1 MIRNTTRTRKG
12 GLKTAAMIL
21 LTGTLLGGAL
31 TACNTF
37 EGAGQDVQAGGRA
50 IERSADNVQKKL

>member
-1 MIRNTTRTRKG
+1 MTCNTTHTRTR